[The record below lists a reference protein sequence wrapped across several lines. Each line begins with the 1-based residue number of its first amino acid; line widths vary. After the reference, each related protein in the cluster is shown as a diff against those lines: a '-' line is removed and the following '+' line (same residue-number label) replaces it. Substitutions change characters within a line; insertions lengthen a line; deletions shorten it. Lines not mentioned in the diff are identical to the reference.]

1 MTPPSKPSIS
11 PSLSENNTNTNTM
24 NTPIIKEAIA
34 WFESLPPDPKL
45 SPEATSLALAVA
57 LHIVRQQ
64 TLRTEDWISHDGSER
79 PVSGSTRIRVK
90 YSDES
95 EDTGRADDWGV
106 SWTNAITHY
115 KILDTND

>member
-1 MTPPSKPSIS
+1 
-11 PSLSENNTNTNTM
+11 M
-24 NTPIIKEAIA
+24 NTPIVKEAIA

-64 TLRTEDWISHDGSER
+64 TTQTKDWIRHDGSER
-79 PVSGSTRIRVK
+79 PVPGSTFVRVK
-90 YSDES
+90 YSDGS
-95 EDTGRADDWGV
+95 EDAGPADDWSI

-115 KILDTND
+115 KILDTNN

>member
-1 MTPPSKPSIS
+1 
-11 PSLSENNTNTNTM
+11 M

-34 WFESLPPDPKL
+34 WFESLPPEPKL

-64 TLRTEDWISHDGSER
+64 TLRTKAWIKHDGGER
-79 PVSGSTRIRVK
+79 PVPGSTRIRVRF
-90 YSDES
+90 SDGN
-95 EDTGRADDWGV
+95 EDTGPADDWGV

-115 KILDTND
+115 KILDTK

>member
-1 MTPPSKPSIS
+1 
-11 PSLSENNTNTNTM
+11 M
-24 NTPIIKEAIA
+24 NTPIVKEAIA

-64 TLRTEDWISHDGSER
+64 TLRTKDWIKHDGGER
-79 PVSGSTRIRVK
+79 PIPGSTSIRVRF
-90 YSDES
+90 SDGS
-95 EDTGRADDWGV
+95 EDTGTADDWYV

-115 KILDTND
+115 KILDTE